1 MPVVLLHLP
10 DGTEQRCAAR
20 DGHTLM
26 QAATGHGVDGI
37 VAECGGSGIC
47 ATCHVE
53 VADAWIG
60 RLPPPD
66 ANEQAMLDLVATGR
80 QPGSRLSCQIRL
92 TPDLDGL
99 VVTVPERQY

>member
-1 MPVVLLHLP
+1 MPSILLKLP
-10 DGTEQRCAAR
+10 DGSEQRVSAR
-20 DGHTLM
+20 DGLTLM
-26 QAATGHGVDGI
+26 QVATGQGVDGI

-47 ATCHVE
+47 ATCHVVVGE
-53 VADAWIG
+53 AWID
-60 RLPPPD
+60 RLPAPD
-66 ANEQAMLDLVATGR
+66 GNEQALLDLVATGR